1 MEITEIIAAI
11 SSLIT
16 LVIGFMYTR
25 KSGQVNDLKRDNEHL
40 KQKSN
45 YADKVIKIKE
55 AEDKAIEE
63 FTNAT
68 EEEIRSPDPN
78 SRT

>member
-1 MEITEIIAAI
+1 MDITEIIAAL
-11 SSLIT
+11 SSVIT
-16 LVIGFMYTR
+16 LVVGFMYTR
-25 KSGQVNDLKRDNEHL
+25 KSGQVNDLKMDNEHL
-40 KQKSN
+40 KQKSD

-55 AEDKAIEE
+55 AEDKALEE